1 MSNPFDRPPYLDK
14 LGLNEPPYT
23 TNPDER
29 FLFMTDD
36 HNEAIHMC
44 GRVISNREGIGLI
57 VGEKGTGKTTIMRR
71 LNSTMMD
78 HGGFSIAL
86 VETAEHC
93 PTIFQLVKDVLE
105 SYGEECVGRDTKT
118 RTDQLK
124 DFLFK
129 SYQEQKSCIL
139 LIDEA
144 QQMTGR
150 MLESIRGLL
159 NFEEPALG
167 GKLLQIILF
176 AMPAIHRKLKHA
188 PSLRNRLVMTQLNL
202 MSVDEVH
209 SMLKWRYI
217 TAGGQSFPFES
228 DAIKQLHALTRG
240 NPRLICGIAQMAIE
254 IAGMRGDMV
263 APGLIRQIADRR
275 MLD

>member
-29 FLFMTDD
+29 FLFMTDG

-44 GRVISNREGIGLI
+44 GRVISNREGIGLV

-71 LNSTMMD
+71 LNSTMID

-124 DFLFK
+124 DFLYK
-129 SYQEQKSCIL
+129 SYEAQRSCVL

-144 QQMTGR
+144 QQMTGKL
-150 MLESIRGLL
+150 LESLRGLL
-159 NFEEPALG
+159 NFEDVARG
-167 GKLLQIILF
+167 GKFLQIILF
-176 AMPAIHRKLKHA
+176 AMPAIHRKLKNA
-188 PSLRNRLVMTQLNL
+188 PSLSNRLVMTQLNL
-202 MSVDEVH
+202 LSVDEVE

-217 TAGGQSFPFES
+217 TAGGQTFPFEPN
-228 DAIKQLHALTRG
+228 AIKALHSLTHG
-240 NPRLICGIAQMAIE
+240 NPRSICGIAQTAIE
-254 IAGMRGDMV
+254 IAGMRESAVTPD
-263 APGLIRQIADRR
+263 LIRQIAERR
-275 MLD
+275 LLD